1 MLSERSQSYKGKC
14 HDSTYERYREESRVI
29 RDREEGCGY
38 QEPGGQ
44 GEEGEK
50 LEGWSC
56 RSARG
61 KTSGDLFNNNEIQ
74 PLGNCM
80 LKMTKMANYMLRF
93 ILPLFN
99 FKNT

>member
-1 MLSERSQSYKGKC
+1 MIPLMKGTERSQSHKRQKG
-14 HDSTYERYREESRVI
+14 
-29 RDREEGCGY
+29 GLWL
-38 QEPGGQ
+38 PGTG
-44 GEEGEK
+44 GRGGEGEK

-56 RSARG
+56 RFARG